1 MTNQPI
7 NQQKMYQKLK
17 DLVNIDSPT
26 GFTHNA
32 EDYCF
37 NALTEYGWQ
46 PKYTNKRVVTCS
58 LGESPKLAIAAH
70 LDTLGGIVSKIN
82 DDGTLQISK
91 VGGLNLNGFEGG
103 YCRIYTLDGEIFT
116 GTLLLNN
123 PAAHANSE
131 LNKAQ
136 RAEKNM
142 HIRLDETVEDAET
155 TQKLG
160 ISIGD
165 FICFEPNYI
174 ETASGFV
181 KSRFMDNKAGCY
193 VLFEIAKRIKEKGWN
208 VPVELFFSNYEE
220 VGHGGTVGYSDTI
233 EELLVIDM
241 GVLGD
246 GLDGKETACSICAKD
261 SSGPYDYAMRK
272 QLTKLAKAQ
281 KIPYAVDIYPFYG
294 SDGSAALRAGLDF
307 RVALIGPGVSASH
320 GTERT
325 HKDGIE
331 ATIDLCMAYI
341 AALFQG

>member
-1 MTNQPI
+1 
-7 NQQKMYQKLK
+7 MYRTLQ

-37 NALTEYGWQ
+37 NLLTEYGWQ
-46 PKYTNKRVVTCS
+46 PKYTNKRAITCS
-58 LGESPKLAIAAH
+58 LGESPKLAMAAH
-70 LDTLGGIVSKIN
+70 LDTLGGIISKIN
-82 DDGTLQISK
+82 ANGTLQISK
-91 VGGLNLNGFEGG
+91 VGGLNLNGFEGS

-123 PAAHANSE
+123 PAAHANAQ
-131 LNKAQ
+131 LNKAE
-136 RAEKNM
+136 RTENNM
-142 HIRLDETVEDAET
+142 HIRLDETVDNA
-155 TQKLG
+155 KKVKALG
-160 ISIGD
+160 ISVGD
-165 FICFEPNYI
+165 FVCFEPNYV
-174 ETASGFV
+174 ETASGFI

-193 VLFEIAKRIKEKGWN
+193 VLFEIAKRVKSMGWTL
-208 VPVELFFSNYEE
+208 PVELFFSNYEE

-246 GLDGKETACSICAKD
+246 GLDGTETACSICAKD
-261 SSGPYDYAMRK
+261 STGPYDFEMRK
-272 QLTKLAKAQ
+272 KLTQLAQAKN
-281 KIPYAVDIYPFYG
+281 IPHAVDIYPFYG

-325 HKDGIE
+325 HKQGIE
-331 ATIDLCMAYI
+331 ATIDLCMAYLETFR
-341 AALFQG
+341 AD

>member
-1 MTNQPI
+1 
-7 NQQKMYQKLK
+7 MYQTLK
-17 DLVNIDSPT
+17 DLINIDSPT

-37 NALTEYGWQ
+37 NLLTEYGWQ
-46 PKYTNKRVVTCS
+46 PKYTNKRAITCALS
-58 LGESPKLAIAAH
+58 KSPKLAIAAH

-82 DDGTLQISK
+82 SNGTLQLSK

-123 PAAHANSE
+123 PAAHANREISSTDRSE
-131 LNKAQ
+131 KG
-136 RAEKNM
+136 M
-142 HIRLDETVEDAET
+142 HIRLDETVYDDKSIKE
-155 TQKLG
+155 LG

-165 FICFEPNYI
+165 FICFEPNYV
-174 ETASGFV
+174 ETTSGFV

-193 VLFEIAKRIKEKGWN
+193 VLFEIAKRVKAKGWD

-220 VGHGGTVGYSDTI
+220 VGHGGTVGYSGTI

-261 SSGPYDYAMRK
+261 STGPYDYPMRK
-272 QLTKLAKAQ
+272 QLTQLAKAQ
-281 KIPYAVDIYPFYG
+281 NIPYAVDIYPFYG

-325 HKDGIE
+325 HKEGIE
-331 ATIDLCMAYI
+331 ATVDLCMAYI
-341 AALFQG
+341 ESVFDC